1 MKSFR
6 SSSNFV
12 PAEEPQFAEMIVLD
26 ANIPIRAIMGRR
38 VRQLLEQYAGPKLRF
53 CAPDIAYLDAETY
66 LPGLLS
72 KRGKSSVDLRPSL
85 EYLRFLVEPV
95 DRETYSPFENEARER
110 LRGRDEEDWPVLATS
125 LAFQCPI
132 WTEDTD
138 FFGIGVA
145 VWTSNRIEIYLK
157 GQTRPSE
164 LGEQ

>member
-1 MKSFR
+1 
-6 SSSNFV
+6 
-12 PAEEPQFAEMIVLD
+12 
-26 ANIPIRAIMGRR
+26 
-38 VRQLLEQYAGPKLRF
+38 
-53 CAPDIAYLDAETY
+53 
-66 LPGLLS
+66 
-72 KRGKSSVDLRPSL
+72 
-85 EYLRFLVEPV
+85 LRFLVEPV